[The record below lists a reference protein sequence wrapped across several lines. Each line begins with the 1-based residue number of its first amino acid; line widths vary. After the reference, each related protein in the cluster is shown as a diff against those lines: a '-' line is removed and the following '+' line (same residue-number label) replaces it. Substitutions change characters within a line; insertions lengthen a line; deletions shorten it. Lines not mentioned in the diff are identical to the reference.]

1 MSLPMA
7 LATYF
12 ICWWVVLFAV
22 LPIGVRSQA
31 EDGDVTPGT
40 ADGAPSAPRILH
52 KFAITTVVATVVF
65 AVVYAV
71 VTFRLIPLDALP
83 GAG

>member
-1 MSLPMA
+1 MSLPMSI
-7 LATYF
+7 ATYF
-12 ICWWVVLFAV
+12 ICWWVVLFAI

-40 ADGAPSAPRILH
+40 MHGAPAAPRILW
-52 KFAITTVVATVVF
+52 KFAVTTVIATVLF

-71 VTFRLIPLDALP
+71 VAYRLIPLDAFP
-83 GAG
+83 